1 MVKDEISLKDVLEKV
16 LEGIEEASKVGL
28 KIKINCVP
36 LKGVSEKDVLEVLEF
51 CKSRGFVVRFIEFME
66 NFHAKDGA
74 KGLNS
79 DEIKAIISLLNRA
92 NGRIKSDVLASTSW
106 YKCPNFT
113 FVNDTSLE
121 KSKHIEDLF
130 AQIRKTKS
138 KLQKWTNSY

>member
-1 MVKDEISLKDVLEKV
+1 MKSINLQRTESLLMELIPQALSNLDDKR
-16 LEGIEEASKVGL
+16 
-28 KIKINCVP
+28 INSLP
-36 LKGVSEKDVLEVLEF
+36 ITGVN
-51 CKSRGFVVRFIEFME
+51 CKNGKYDAIVYF
-66 NFHAKDGA
+66 DGSDFD
-74 KGLNS
+74 K

-138 KLQKWTNSY
+138 REE